1 MIECL
6 YLIYMKVVFQIT
18 VKCTKQYLITVYLK
32 SEEYAEN
39 ASIKNLACRNKITWL
54 FFLMFMLKKNFLEAN
69 CEKWRLSCYF
79 SRKKKTSTN
88 VTKYLMFTSK
98 GK

>member
-18 VKCTKQYLITVYLK
+18 VKCIKQYLITVYLK

-39 ASIKNLACRNKITWL
+39 ASIKNLACRNKITWS
-54 FFLMFMLKKNFLEAN
+54 FFLMFMLKKL
-69 CEKWRLSCYF
+69 
-79 SRKKKTSTN
+79 
-88 VTKYLMFTSK
+88 
-98 GK
+98 